1 MKHLYTHSRTIRT
14 AAYTLGASSMAL
26 LMLAGCAATTSAT
39 PSNTTSTVS
48 TTTTSLPASTLPGY
62 HWQLARATD
71 AQGHTQTHW
80 QLPADST
87 PGQSIQ
93 LDFSRDGM
101 ISVKNLCNQ
110 LNGRYT
116 LDGSRMQVDQM
127 VSTLRA
133 CSSQALMELERRVAT
148 KVPQLASWQVPTPAN
163 QAEPVLQLTFKD
175 GSRWELQGAPTPAT
189 LYGSEGVREF
199 LEVAPQRE
207 RCVGVAPMQ
216 CLKVRKIQYDSRG
229 LKTQEGP
236 WELFYS
242 DIQGYKH
249 EPGIRNVLRV
259 QRYERQHVP
268 ADASKYVYVLD
279 MVVES
284 EIVKPR

>member
-26 LMLAGCAATTSAT
+26 LMLAGCAATTSAPQSKT
-39 PSNTTSTVS
+39 PSTVTTAPA
-48 TTTTSLPASTLPGY
+48 SLPASTLPGY
-62 HWQLARATD
+62 HWQLTRATD
-71 AQGHTQTHW
+71 AQGRTQSHW
-80 QLPADST
+80 QLPAEATS
-87 PGQSIQ
+87 GQSIQ

-116 LDGSRMQVDQM
+116 IDGSRMQVDQM

-148 KVPQLASWQVPTPAN
+148 KVPQLASWQVPSSAD

-175 GSRWELQGAPTPAT
+175 GTRWELQGEPTPAT

-216 CLKVRKIQYDSRG
+216 CLKVRKVQYDSRG

-242 DIQGYKH
+242 DIQGYRH
-249 EPGIRNVLRV
+249 EAGVRNVLRV
-259 QRYERQHVP
+259 QRYERRNVP

>member
-1 MKHLYTHSRTIRT
+1 MKHLHTHSRPLRT
-14 AAYTLGASSMAL
+14 FTCALGASSLAL
-26 LMLAGCAATTSAT
+26 LMLAGCAA
-39 PSNTTSTVS
+39 PTSTSQSNAAPTV
-48 TTTTSLPASTLPGY
+48 TTASTSLPASTLPGY
-62 HWQLARATD
+62 HWQLVRTAD
-71 AQGHTQTHW
+71 AQGRTQSHW
-80 QLPADST
+80 QLPADAKS
-87 PGQSIQ
+87 GQGIQ
-93 LDFSRDGM
+93 LDFSQDG
-101 ISVKNLCNQ
+101 ILSVKNLCNQ

-116 LDGSRMQVDQM
+116 IDGSRMQVDQM

-133 CSSQALMELERRVAT
+133 CPSQALMELERRVAT
-148 KVPQLASWQVPTPAN
+148 KLPQLASWQIPSTAD
-163 QAEPVLQLTFKD
+163 QAEPLLQLTFKD

-216 CLKVRKIQYDSRG
+216 CLKIRRIQYDSRG

-242 DIQGYKH
+242 DIQGYHH
-249 EPGIRNVLRV
+249 EAGVRNVLRV

-268 ADASKYVYVLD
+268 ADASQYVYVLD

-284 EIVKPR
+284 EIVKTR